1 MVFPA
6 HFESTPASSKA
17 SRPQRRRLQLEVGG
31 SLASGGAAAV
41 LIHNISATG
50 LLLETATGLSDGERI
65 DIELPDLGP
74 TAATI
79 VWTSDTFYG
88 GRFDAPLSVALLSA
102 LELRSSAVP
111 PRQEQP
117 GETLAARLTQLRKDK
132 GLTLAAVAQ
141 QLGVSKPTVWAW
153 EQGRARPTPERL
165 TRIAALFGLGET
177 RLATGRDGDALG
189 DTLAQARQQVAAA
202 FGVEAAKVRI
212 LIEL

>member
-17 SRPQRRRLQLEVGG
+17 PRPQRRRLQLEVGG
-31 SLASGGAAAV
+31 SLASGDAAAV

-153 EQGRARPTPERL
+153 EQGRARPSPERL
-165 TRIAALFGLGET
+165 AGIAELYGLGPAS
-177 RLATGRDGDALG
+177 LASGRDNEALSHAL
-189 DTLAQARQQVAAA
+189 TQARRQVAEA
-202 FGVEAAKVRI
+202 FGVAAAKVRI